1 MVEQRSP
8 KPMVGGSNPSAPAT
22 FHLDEKHQMNSD
34 QQQLLQ
40 LLKIQPYQ
48 LHANFSVA
56 ALAPA
61 ATPAQTDAQHIA
73 ATSEL
78 TAEVILPITA
88 NNAPPGMMLTA
99 ASSQSLPDP
108 LLRQLTQD
116 ILLLLQTE
124 YPKAQ
129 WQAAAQFQH
138 CQWQGDLLQTPE
150 LAVLSSSFYKKQL
163 WQQFIQRQDTPDVSE
178 HSSSHT
184 S

>member
-1 MVEQRSP
+1 
-8 KPMVGGSNPSAPAT
+8 MVGGSNPSAPAT

-48 LHANFSVA
+48 LHADFCVLSPTPAVTVDPQQIMPTFDP
-56 ALAPA
+56 APA
-61 ATPAQTDAQHIA
+61 SMVLATTTNVSD
-73 ATSEL
+73 
-78 TAEVILPITA
+78 
-88 NNAPPGMMLTA
+88 MMLTTA
-99 ASSQSLPDP
+99 TSPLPLDP
-108 LLRQLTQD
+108 QLQQLTQD

-129 WQAAAQFQH
+129 WQAAAQFQR

-150 LAVLSSSFYKKQL
+150 LAALSSSFYKKQL
-163 WQQFIQRQDTPDVSE
+163 WQQFMQRQDTPDVSE

-184 S
+184 N

>member
-22 FHLDEKHQMNSD
+22 FHSDEKHKMNSD

-48 LHANFSVA
+48 LHAVFSMV

-73 ATSEL
+73 AISEL

-88 NNAPPGMMLTA
+88 SNAPPDMMLTA

-124 YPKAQ
+124 YPRAQ
-129 WQAAAQFQH
+129 WQASAQFQRS
-138 CQWQGDLLQTPE
+138 QWQGELLQTPE
-150 LAVLSSSFYKKQL
+150 LAALCHSFYKKQL
-163 WQQFIQRQDTPDVSE
+163 WQQFIQPQDMPDVSD
-178 HSSSHT
+178 HSSSHA